1 MVCFWLVVCGLRSS
15 LSCWALRQM
24 EECDMCV
31 EDFDG
36 GDLYDHDGA
45 RWCLSCHLFLGFILM
60 PDDEVERGLPL
71 LLSMSLVLQIAI
83 LQAVGLDLLDGNLKT
98 TPSDKTT
105 PSAIYVI
112 PPTLTPTGRKSTA
125 NPCHLFKDGKFGKQA
140 INYIVR
146 AIKEYVKKRQEEE
159 EKRVKDYELNA
170 RLEENLYITNLLKKV
185 IQTPIPFSADLIQ
198 VPSDPENDEVTYQ
211 FNVNRKEMLEYLTK
225 SRQSVRSTSPPPSTD
240 FLEKFDRLL
249 ANTTTIEQSIDQ

>member
-1 MVCFWLVVCGLRSS
+1 
-15 LSCWALRQM
+15 M

-45 RWCLSCHLFLGFILM
+45 RWCLACYLEDHLTLVN
-60 PDDEVERGLPL
+60 DEEAKEGLPQF
-71 LLSMSLVLQIAI
+71 LSMSLILQIAI
-83 LQAVGLDLLDGNLKT
+83 LLFVGVGLLDGNLKT

-125 NPCHLFKDGKFGKQA
+125 CPCHLFKDGKFGKQA

-146 AIKEYVKKRQEEE
+146 AIKEYVKKKQEAE
-159 EKRVKDYELNA
+159 EKRVKDYGLNA
-170 RLEENLYITNLLKKV
+170 RLQENLYITNLLKKV

-225 SRQSVRSTSPPPSTD
+225 ARQSVRSTSPPPSTD
-240 FLEKFDRLL
+240 FLEKFDCLL
-249 ANTTTIEQSIDQ
+249 ANTTTIEQPTNQ